1 MLFVTNR
8 YSKFGFKSRPG
19 CIFDFDHDCNDVSAS
34 LFFCSMEEKG
44 KKVEIGATEFFN
56 RLKRAEHKSILVF
69 FHGFNTLPDSAM
81 SIASRLQ
88 VILDGFHAETLVVP
102 AIWPCD
108 NDFGVIKDYYDDKET
123 ADASGF
129 AFARMISK
137 FQAWQKSSKNP
148 CLKNVSI
155 LAHSMGNRVLRSAFQ
170 RFKKRNG
177 GYVPFLFSNIFMV
190 AADVKDD
197 CLEYGKS
204 GQFIAEATRGLYVYY
219 NPKDMALGLSKA
231 ANGFSG
237 RRLGH
242 QGVKNRD
249 AVAKNIYELNCMN
262 IRSDDAK
269 NHTYFLEHKGSP
281 TGTAKSLA
289 ITIIETES
297 I

>member
-44 KKVEIGATEFFN
+44 KKVEIGATDFFN

-88 VILDGFHAETLVVP
+88 AILDGFHAETLVVP

-108 NDFGVIKDYYDDKET
+108 NDFGVIRDYYDDKET

-148 CLKNVSI
+148 CLRSVSL

-170 RFKKRNG
+170 RFRKKNG
-177 GYVPFLFSNIFMV
+177 GYVPYLFSNIFMV

-197 CLEYGKS
+197 SLERGKD
-204 GQFIAEATRGLYVYY
+204 GQAIAEATRSLYVYY
-219 NPKDMALGLSKA
+219 NANDLALGLSKA

-242 QGVKNRD
+242 LGVRRLDSVSKN
-249 AVAKNIYELNCMN
+249 VYELDCSG
-262 IRSDDAK
+262 IPSDDAK
-269 NHTYFLEHKGSP
+269 NHTYFLYCDGQPTEAAEAIAQVIKG
-281 TGTAKSLA
+281 GA
-289 ITIIETES
+289 
-297 I
+297 